1 MKVLIVTSAMS
12 LLASGAALAQGTSD
26 SLIIGGRLD
35 VPHAIAGGTGSVE
48 WLREAAPGG
57 VQLGALSGSR
67 GGAWW
72 TFGKAGAFLR
82 RPRAIVS
89 GVVEIGGGADAASR
103 FGYRRF
109 EAELAVPITRGRL
122 FLETEA
128 QLAQMAG
135 DTRRI
140 ARLGLKSIVSKSVT
154 AGGSYYLVESNGAT
168 SPAVSARVDLERKP
182 VSLLGGFVIARG
194 QRARTLVTDVTP
206 TLASGEIFGG
216 CAFGNL
222 YRVQIVASISQPAAD
237 SNRIVASLRVPLGS
251 RVVTRDRR

>member
-12 LLASGAALAQGTSD
+12 LLASGTALAQGTSD

-35 VPHAIAGGTGSVE
+35 VPQAVAGGTGSVE
-48 WLREAAPGG
+48 WLRETAPGG

-72 TFGKAGAFLR
+72 TFGRAGGFLR

-89 GVVEIGGGADAASR
+89 GIVELGGGADAASR

-109 EAELAVPITRGRL
+109 DAELAVPLSHARV

-128 QLAQMAG
+128 QLAQMAS

-140 ARLGLKSIVSKSVT
+140 VRVGLKSIVSKSVT

-168 SPAVSARVDLERKP
+168 SPAVSARVDFERKP
-182 VSLLGGFVIARG
+182 VSLLGGFVIARA
-194 QRARTLVTDVTP
+194 QRTRTLVTDVTP
-206 TLASGEIFGG
+206 ALASGEIFGG
-216 CAFGNL
+216 CAFGSL
-222 YRVQIVASISQPAAD
+222 YRILIVASISQPAANA
-237 SNRIVASLRVPLGS
+237 NRIVASLRVPLGS
-251 RVVTRDRR
+251 RAVTRDHR